1 MSTVN
6 TLGER
11 KAIKLIIDRLE
22 RDPEELLGL
31 GLDDAVAKE
40 TAGGQVL
47 VAHTD
52 MFAAGTD
59 MPPGMSYRQAAR
71 KVVVANVSDLA
82 AKGAKPLGLL
92 FSWGLPSNL
101 QEEAILDLAVGLNMG
116 AREYETYV
124 LGGDLGETT
133 ELTIAGTALGLTMK
147 DRLIKRTGARPGD
160 VLAVTGPMG
169 LTAVGFKIIL
179 FGFEAPDEA
188 VRVNVLNAV
197 YMPRAR
203 LREGLALADVGAVS
217 GGMDISDGLAVSL
230 HQFSEASGVGMVVT
244 DVPLSSQVL
253 SFSEHHGLDPMNLA
267 LYEGGEEFEL
277 LLAVK
282 PEKWR
287 EALEAVKRA
296 GGDLHRIGYVTGRK
310 GVLLKQP
317 DGVFEEV
324 EAKGWEHFRRFRK

>member
-92 FSWGLPSNL
+92 F
-101 QEEAILDLAVGLNMG
+101 
-116 AREYETYV
+116 
-124 LGGDLGETT
+124 
-133 ELTIAGTALGLTMK
+133 
-147 DRLIKRTGARPGD
+147 
-160 VLAVTGPMG
+160 
-169 LTAVGFKIIL
+169 
-179 FGFEAPDEA
+179 
-188 VRVNVLNAV
+188 
-197 YMPRAR
+197 
-203 LREGLALADVGAVS
+203 
-217 GGMDISDGLAVSL
+217 
-230 HQFSEASGVGMVVT
+230 
-244 DVPLSSQVL
+244 
-253 SFSEHHGLDPMNLA
+253 
-267 LYEGGEEFEL
+267 
-277 LLAVK
+277 
-282 PEKWR
+282 
-287 EALEAVKRA
+287 
-296 GGDLHRIGYVTGRK
+296 
-310 GVLLKQP
+310 
-317 DGVFEEV
+317 
-324 EAKGWEHFRRFRK
+324 